1 MRIPTRG
8 VKVTVATGERRPLS
22 PVFRW
27 LVIALAWVLASATVL
42 VGSRYAVSAWVGDP
56 GTIPATALDARSFG
70 DASAP
75 PADRAV
81 AGSTRLIPVQPQ
93 VLLDSREV
101 GALPAGVDV
110 TVPVPE
116 TAPGTSAV
124 LVEISIL
131 AAKGPGEVT
140 VGQGTDR
147 TVVLRVPKAGAQTSA
162 TVVARLSPDG
172 DLRASA
178 TGGGDLLVRLV
189 GVFEPAQRSDAGRI
203 VAVPPARVVTLVPRT
218 DGKKARVPLAEV
230 RQLADA
236 GPISAVILQVSAD
249 VGGNGGFVSAGT
261 RAGDLNQTVYWSA
274 TSGDDRTRGGL
285 MVVPISDGSLHLRYE
300 AGTEMRAD
308 LVGYVTGTGAPES
321 TEGLV
326 VPVAPATPE
335 PVRATEQSDVEI
347 TLGTT
352 ETLATVP
359 VDRIAAALLTVT
371 ATGDAAGG
379 VEVGGKPILTASKGV
394 ARSALTLVETPQATV
409 RVRSAV
415 AATVAVTPHALV
427 LTG

>member
-8 VKVTVATGERRPLS
+8 VKVTVASGERRPMS
-22 PVFRW
+22 PVSRW
-27 LVIALAWVLASATVL
+27 LVIGLAWILASATVL
-42 VGSRYAVSAWVGDP
+42 VGSRYAVSAWVRDP
-56 GTIPATALDARSFG
+56 GATPATALDARSFG
-70 DASAP
+70 DASAAP
-75 PADRAV
+75 VDRAV
-81 AGSTRLIPVQPQ
+81 AGSTRLIPVRPQ
-93 VLLDSREV
+93 VLLDSRKV
-101 GALPAGVDV
+101 GSLPAGVDV
-110 TVPVPE
+110 TVPMPE
-116 TAPGTSAV
+116 TAAGAGVV

-147 TVVLRVPKAGAQTSA
+147 TVVLRAPRAGAQLSA
-162 TVVARLSPDG
+162 TVVARLAPDG
-172 DLRASA
+172 DLRAST

-218 DGKKARVPLAEV
+218 DGKKASVALSDV

-236 GPISAVILQVSAD
+236 GPISAVILRVSAD
-249 VGGNGGFVSAGT
+249 VGSKGGRVSAGT

-274 TSGDDRTRGGL
+274 TSGSDRTRNGL
-285 MVVPISDGSLHLRYE
+285 IVVPVRDGSVHLRYE

-326 VPVAPATPE
+326 VPVPPHSPE

-347 TLGTT
+347 SLGTT
-352 ETLATVP
+352 DSLANVP

-371 ATGDAAGG
+371 ATGDAEGG
-379 VEVGGKPILTASKGV
+379 VKVGGKPTLTASKGV
-394 ARSALTLVETPQATV
+394 ARSALTLVETPQARV
-409 RVRSAV
+409 RVQSAV
-415 AATVAVTPHALV
+415 AATMAVTPHALV

>member
-1 MRIPTRG
+1 MT
-8 VKVTVATGERRPLS
+8 
-22 PVFRW
+22 RW
-27 LVIALAWVLASATVL
+27 LIIGLAWVLASATVL
-42 VGSRYAVSAWVGDP
+42 VGSRYAVNAWVGDP
-56 GTIPATALDARSFG
+56 GAVPATALDARSFG

-81 AGSTRLIPVQPQ
+81 AGSTRLTPVKPQ
-93 VLLDSREV
+93 VLLDSRKV

-116 TAPGTSAV
+116 TAAGTSAV
-124 LVEISIL
+124 LVEVSIL

-147 TVVLRVPKAGAQTSA
+147 TTVLRVPKAGAQTSA
-162 TVVARLSPDG
+162 TVVAHLAPDG
-172 DLRASA
+172 DLRAST
-178 TGGGDLLVRLV
+178 TGGGDLLIRLV
-189 GVFEPAQRSDAGRI
+189 GVFEPADRSDAGRI

-218 DGKKARVPLAEV
+218 DGKKASVALAEV

-236 GPISAVILQVSAD
+236 GPISAVILRVTAD
-249 VGGNGGFVSAGT
+249 VGSNGGLVSAGT

-274 TSGDDRTRGGL
+274 TSGSDRTRSGL
-285 MVVPISDGSLHLRYE
+285 MVIPISNGSVHLRYE

-308 LVGYVTGTGAPES
+308 LVGYLTGTGAPES
-321 TEGLV
+321 SEGLV
-326 VPVAPATPE
+326 VPVPPHTPE
-335 PVRATEQSDVEI
+335 PVRTTEQSDAEI

-352 ETLATVP
+352 ETLANVP

-371 ATGDAAGG
+371 ATGDAEGS
-379 VEVGGKPILTASKGV
+379 VKVGGKPTLTASKGA
-394 ARSALTLVETPQATV
+394 ARSALTLVETPQARV
-409 RVRSAV
+409 RVQSAV
-415 AATVAVTPHALV
+415 AATVTVTPHALV

>member
-8 VKVTVATGERRPLS
+8 VKVTVAAGERRPRS
-22 PVFRW
+22 QVYRW
-27 LVIALAWVLASATVL
+27 LIIGLAWVLASAAVL
-42 VGSRYAVSAWVGDP
+42 VGSRYAVGAWVGDP
-56 GTIPATALDARSFG
+56 GTVPATVLDARSFG

-75 PADRAV
+75 VTDRAV
-81 AGSTRLIPVQPQ
+81 AGSARLIPVRPQ

-110 TVPVPE
+110 TVPMPE
-116 TAPGTSAV
+116 TTAGTRVV

-147 TVVLRVPKAGAQTSA
+147 TVVLRVPKAGAQLSA
-162 TVVARLSPDG
+162 TVVAHLAPDG
-172 DLRASA
+172 DLRAS
-178 TGGGDLLVRLV
+178 TTSGGDLLVRLI
-189 GVFEPAQRSDAGRI
+189 GVFEPAERSDAGRI

-218 DGKKARVPLAEV
+218 DGKRARVALAEV

-236 GPISAVILQVSAD
+236 GPISAVILRVSAD
-249 VGGNGGFVSAGT
+249 VGSKGGLVSAGT

-274 TSGDDRTRGGL
+274 TSGTDRTRSGL
-285 MVVPISDGSLHLRYE
+285 MVIPVSDGSVHLRYE

-326 VPVAPATPE
+326 VPVPPHTPE
-335 PVRATEQSDVEI
+335 PVRATERSDVEI
-347 TLGTT
+347 PLGTT
-352 ETLATVP
+352 ETLANVP
-359 VDRIAAALLTVT
+359 VDRIAAALVTVT
-371 ATGDAAGG
+371 ATGDAEGG
-379 VEVGGKPILTASKGV
+379 VKVGGKPTLTASKGV
-394 ARSALTLVETPQATV
+394 ARSALTLVETPQARV
-409 RVRSAV
+409 RVQSAV
-415 AATVAVTPHALV
+415 AGTVAVTPHALV